1 MTFNV
6 QSDIIS
12 IDTYNLVRVIVNVIE
27 RQELWQYLIMVYGKY

>member
-12 IDTYNLVRVIVNVIE
+12 IDTYKLVRVIVNVIE
-27 RQELWQYLIMVYGKY
+27 RQELWQFLTMVYGKC